1 MKLREQYTCPL
12 EITHDIIKGKWKP
25 IILWVLKDGEKS
37 LSYLEKNIQGITQK
51 MLLEHLKELH
61 DYDIIGKRNYEGYP
75 LKVDYF
81 LTGRGRKLLQALTI
95 MQSVGDEILHS

>member
-1 MKLREQYTCPL
+1 MKLRDKYTCPL

-25 IILWVLKDGEKS
+25 IILWVLKDGDKS
-37 LSYLEKNIQGITQK
+37 LSYLEKNIHGITQK
-51 MLLEHLKELH
+51 MLLEHLKEL
-61 DYDIIGKRNYEGYP
+61 YEFDIIGKRSYEGYP

-81 LTGRGRKLLQALTI
+81 LTERGTKLLQALTI